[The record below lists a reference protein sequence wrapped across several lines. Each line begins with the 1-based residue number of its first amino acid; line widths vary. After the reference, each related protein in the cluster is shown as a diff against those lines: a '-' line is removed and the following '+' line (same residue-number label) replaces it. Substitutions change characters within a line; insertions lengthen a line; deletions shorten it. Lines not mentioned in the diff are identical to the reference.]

1 MPAASS
7 APNGTVP
14 RAGSLAR
21 TWNAHIQRS
30 GAARAVRQK
39 ALATG
44 PASERRTKM
53 GAKAMAQPPASSA
66 MKGSCRMGRPYH
78 SGPMTTEFFSA
89 VLILLLVCDPFGNVP
104 LVNAMLAETAPTR
117 RRRVILREVLIA
129 TAILA
134 VFMAF
139 GRELLGLMHLS
150 ETSLSIAGGV
160 ILFMIAIR
168 MVFAHPEGAFGTPA
182 RGEPFIVPLAI
193 PLIAG
198 PSALATVMLMATR
211 EPAKLG
217 MWAGA
222 LALTMALTALI
233 LVTGD
238 RMQRFLGERVMQAVE
253 RLMGLILTAI
263 AVEMLLGGIRA
274 FVQGLR

>member
-1 MPAASS
+1 
-7 APNGTVP
+7 
-14 RAGSLAR
+14 
-21 TWNAHIQRS
+21 
-30 GAARAVRQK
+30 
-39 ALATG
+39 
-44 PASERRTKM
+44 
-53 GAKAMAQPPASSA
+53 
-66 MKGSCRMGRPYH
+66 
-78 SGPMTTEFFSA
+78 MTTEFFSA